1 MSVCLSVGGLSDAQ
15 CDGGV
20 CTSPAAV
27 SNPEYF
33 DDDLIAACGD
43 DQTTLEAHPMRL
55 RIQSTEST
63 ASDHDEYDRLNC
75 SSQTAAAAPRS
86 AHDVRLKAK
95 GMIDVATAHQV
106 FAESVL

>member
-1 MSVCLSVGGLSDAQ
+1 MPEGQ

-20 CTSPAAV
+20 TTSPPAV

-33 DDDLIAACGD
+33 EDDLPAGGSEEESVLAG
-43 DQTTLEAHPMRL
+43 HPMRL

-63 ASDHDEYDRLNC
+63 ASDHDEYDRLKC
-75 SSQTAAAAPRS
+75 SSHSATPMSRS
-86 AHDVRLKAK
+86 AQAAG
-95 GMIDVATAHQV
+95 GMIDVACAHAM